1 MINYKQSRH
10 NSQHHQHQRYNSLC
24 LLVLGLLLGELCWRS
39 GRLTRNLIST
49 QIGLP
54 LQFLS
59 SLSSSRRQTDRT
71 TYRLVPIIII
81 RSGSLGSFHGSPTA
95 TASSVLFIPST
106 DGVLFNSPQTR
117 LITFLFNHVTPCH
130 RDLCRTR
137 RWRSNCRSNQQFN
150 NIHLRQR
157 SINLLL
163 SVSTWFVS
171 FKILRIHIDLSSH
184 FPQYLLSILQFPLAC
199 ESLPLIDTPRHS
211 NTNFEWTVELLF
223 CNFEW
228 WSSEAPS
235 AGK

>member
-1 MINYKQSRH
+1 MLTITSLITMINYKQSRH
-10 NSQHHQHQRYNSLC
+10 NSQHHQHQRYNSPC

-137 RWRSNCRSNQQFN
+137 RWRSNCRSNLQFN

-171 FKILRIHIDLSSH
+171 PKYSEFTLI
-184 FPQYLLSILQFPLAC
+184 YLLTSRSICYLY
-199 ESLPLIDTPRHS
+199 S
-211 NTNFEWTVELLF
+211 NSRWHANRYH
-223 CNFEW
+223 
-228 WSSEAPS
+228 
-235 AGK
+235 

>member
-10 NSQHHQHQRYNSLC
+10 NSQHHQHQRYNSPC

-163 SVSTWFVS
+163 SVSTWFV
-171 FKILRIHIDLSSH
+171 KILRIHIDLSSH